1 MALVLALAPRLGSKS
16 AKTESIIWCHL
27 GSQTKACQG
36 YYQIHNDIA
45 TFVQFSCLLHEFYS
59 SISKAVNI
67 MIQCTLQPTHYMQ
80 HHYTR
85 LEYVVSW
92 RCLQV
97 TYQAHSF
104 GKLAKTMP
112 SQGYT
117 SNGQNDGSY
126 TCRHFMKKVEAFP
139 STTLICQHHK
149 ERGA

>member
-1 MALVLALAPRLGSKS
+1 MTTKSEVYYVYCPLGDINFFAEKIERKLVHTGSNLMALVLALAPRLGSKS

-97 TYQAHSF
+97 TY
-104 GKLAKTMP
+104 
-112 SQGYT
+112 
-117 SNGQNDGSY
+117 
-126 TCRHFMKKVEAFP
+126 
-139 STTLICQHHK
+139 
-149 ERGA
+149 